1 MDHANQVVV
10 AITGASGAIYARAL
24 CRLLAQ
30 AGACVH
36 VIVSPHGRELL
47 ATELGVK
54 ELSPAALLGTAAPT
68 NDVGLAVA
76 PDTVAAGLIRL
87 HDYHDLAD
95 PLSSGSVLTGGMAIC
110 PCSSNTLAAVAAGLA
125 DNLITRAAH
134 VHLKQRRP
142 LVIVPR
148 EMPVSAIEL
157 ENQLRL
163 AHAGAIIAPA
173 CPGFYQHPQ
182 TIDDLAE
189 FVAARIAD
197 ALGIHT
203 NAPRYRDLT

>member
-1 MDHANQVVV
+1 MDHANQVVL

-30 AGACVH
+30 AGARVH
-36 VIVSPHGRELL
+36 MIISPHGRELL

-54 ELSPAALLGTAAPT
+54 ELSPAALLG
-68 NDVGLAVA
+68 DLADA
-76 PDTVAAGLIRL
+76 IRL

-173 CPGFYQHPQ
+173 CPGFYNQPQ

-203 NAPRYRDLT
+203 NASRYRDLT